1 MQIELFAAREDNFAV
16 LIRDE
21 ASGKVASIDAPDEG
35 AIRAR
40 LQALGWGLDLILIT
54 HRHYDHVEAAAPLAK
69 AYGAK
74 IIAPE
79 GARAD
84 VPDADRYVGEGEVVE
99 LGSAKAEVWFTPGH
113 CADHICYHFADERVI
128 FAGDTCFT
136 MGCGRVFDSTPEKL
150 YAALQRIAALPAETR
165 LYCGHEYTLANAR
178 FCAHVEP
185 DNAAI
190 AARLK
195 AVEEKRA
202 RGEFTVPTTIREENA
217 TNVFIRARSA
227 AEFAARREAKNTFRG

>member
-1 MQIELFAAREDNFAV
+1 MQIDLFAAREDNFGV

-21 ASGKVASIDAPDEG
+21 ATGKVACIDAPDEG

-40 LQALGWGLDLILIT
+40 LEALGWGLDLILIT

-74 IIAPE
+74 IVAPE
-79 GARAD
+79 GARSD
-84 VPDADRYVGEGEVVE
+84 VPYAHRFVTEGGLVEVGG
-99 LGSAKAEVWFTPGH
+99 LTAEVWFTPGH
-113 CADHICYHFADERVI
+113 CADHICYHFADEQVI

-150 YAALQRIAALPAETR
+150 YAALLRIAALPDATR
-165 LYCGHEYTLANAR
+165 LYSGHEYTLANAK

-190 AARLK
+190 AARL
-195 AVEEKRA
+195 AEVSEKRA
-202 RGEFTVPTTIREENA
+202 RGEFTVPTTIGEEKA
-217 TNVFIRARSA
+217 TNVFMRAKDA
-227 AEFAARREAKNTFRG
+227 VEFAARREAKNTFKG